1 MPASLT
7 ERAVNS
13 GRFRHPADPGAPGSR
28 FRSVRGT
35 PSDLERR
42 LWRPYAALMIGAN
55 VIGVAVVFAL
65 VRWVLPLPHIDDPGR
80 ARETNVIALAAY
92 LLFAVPAGVLWVL
105 RLLRPVLDWLRADR
119 PPTAAEQRVALLA
132 PAREL
137 VVHAVLWT
145 IGGIAFTLLNWR
157 YDAHLALIV
166 AITVAL
172 GGAATCAVA
181 YLLAQRIMRPIAA
194 RALAAAV
201 PDDPALPGIAMRL
214 LLTWALGTGVPVLGL
229 TLVGAGELTGVLT
242 ASADRLA
249 ATAVSLGGIAL
260 ATGFAVMALTAR
272 SLADPLE
279 GLRAAVG
286 RVQRGEAEA
295 HVDVDDGSEVGL
307 LQAGF
312 NRMVEGLRE
321 REELRDLFGRQVGED
336 VARQALERGIT
347 LGGEEREVA
356 VLFIDLVGS
365 TELAHDRPPGEVVEL
380 LNEFFCVVVAVV
392 AEEGGSVNKFV
403 GDAALCVFGA
413 PLPHDDA
420 AGGALRAAR
429 TLRRRLAQ
437 EVPQC
442 DVGIGVSAG
451 TAVAGNIGAS
461 ERYEYTVIGD
471 PVNEASRLTELA
483 KQHDERVL
491 ASKAAVQRA
500 GGGEAEHWEL
510 GSTETL
516 RGRASPTRLAA
527 PRATADE
534 PA

>member
-1 MPASLT
+1 
-7 ERAVNS
+7 
-13 GRFRHPADPGAPGSR
+13 
-28 FRSVRGT
+28 VRGT

-65 VRWVLPLPHIDDPGR
+65 VRWVLPLPHIDDPGG
-80 ARETNVIALAAY
+80 ARETNVIALCAY

-157 YDAHLALIV
+157 YDGHLALIV

-229 TLVGAGELTGVLT
+229 TLVGAGELTGVLN

-286 RVQRGEAEA
+286 RVQRGEADA

-491 ASKAAVQRA
+491 ASEAAVQRA